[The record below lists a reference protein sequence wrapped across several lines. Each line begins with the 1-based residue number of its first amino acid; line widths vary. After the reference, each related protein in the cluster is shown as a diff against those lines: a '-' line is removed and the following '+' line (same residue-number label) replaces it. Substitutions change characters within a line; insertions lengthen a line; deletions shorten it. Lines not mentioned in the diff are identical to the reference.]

1 MKRVFVP
8 TALHAELTEYTNLVR
23 VLRTTRTLDLT
34 AHLLHHAAQYKDNEA
49 DTWTSWPLIDCTV
62 PEWSFEDEI
71 RQLGETVVRARDGD
85 DDELDSDSDLDLDGL
100 SPAAEN
106 RLVFHSGAVL
116 VHILNLLADQRP
128 AASGSMQNRLWPM
141 NWEDVISLLA
151 VSGVVHPTYVLFHHR
166 TTATHVP
173 SLSIVARA
181 EKRIERIYGPSTT
194 KGKPSF
200 RS

>member
-85 DDELDSDSDLDLDGL
+85 DDALDSDLDLDLDGL
-100 SPAAEN
+100 SPGAAN
-106 RLVFHSGAVL
+106 RLVFHTGAVL

-128 AASGSMQNRLWPM
+128 AVPGSMQNRLWPM

-151 VSGVVHPTYVLFHHR
+151 VSGVVHPT
-166 TTATHVP
+166 
-173 SLSIVARA
+173 IVARA
-181 EKRIERIYGPSTT
+181 EKRLERIYGPSTTTT